1 MAATIEPPVDNFAI
15 KIKIENCGECVFC
28 VSVCPYE
35 ALAVVEE
42 TKKVK
47 LDTDKCKLCG
57 LCYAICPS
65 GLIDIEYYNVDVLGE
80 YIQKNVEELGAEEV
94 TIACRGTGL
103 TPDNWRD
110 HLEQAAD
117 GGDETKTLFFT
128 LPCLG
133 RINLNFLVNSYEFGI
148 QKINLFACKE
158 EFCRYKEGSK
168 VMANKF
174 GATQLLLE
182 DMGYEMD
189 QITFQTVAPKANI
202 EENKCI
208 ACGTCAFVCPYE
220 AVKIEQSAKLDLEKC
235 MGCGQC
241 VPSCPAEAITLEGWE
256 TDKIGTQIKEFA
268 DGTAAEPKI
277 LIMGCQWSDYKAGD
291 EDNDLPENVM
301 FLRMPCSG
309 RVDVLHILRALSAG
323 IDGVMVTSCL
333 DDQCNLETG
342 NKRTRSRIEKLKK
355 DLETLGLS
363 DRVRISAM
371 NPKFLGM
378 FDSELTEFENKI
390 TELGPTPLKGGS

>member
-1 MAATIEPPVDNFAI
+1 MAATVEPELENFAI
-15 KIKIENCGECVFC
+15 KIKIVNCGECVFC
-28 VSVCPYE
+28 VSVCPFE
-35 ALAVVEE
+35 ALSIVEE

-47 LDTDKCKLCG
+47 VDTDKCKLCG

-65 GLIDIEYYNVDVLGE
+65 GLIDIEYYNVEVLGE
-80 YIQKNVEELGAEEV
+80 YIQKKVGELGADEV

-103 TPDNWRD
+103 TAENWRERTD
-110 HLEQAAD
+110 NTAED
-117 GGDETKTLFFT
+117 GEDKTLFFT

-133 RINLNFLVNSYEFGI
+133 RINLNFLVQSYEYGI
-148 QKINLFACKE
+148 QKINLFACE
-158 EFCRYKEGSK
+158 EDFCRYKEGSK

-189 QITFQTVAPKANI
+189 QISFAQVAPKASI

-220 AVKIEQSAKLDLEKC
+220 AIRIEESARLDTEKC

-241 VPSCPAEAITLEGWE
+241 VPSCPANAISIEGWE
-256 TDKIGTQIKEFA
+256 FDRIGKQITDFA
-268 DGTAAEPKI
+268 GVSASEPKVLI
-277 LIMGCQWSDYKAGD
+277 LGCQWSDFAAGD
-291 EDNDLPENVM
+291 EENKLPENVR

-309 RVDVLHILRALSAG
+309 RVDTLHILRALSAG
-323 IDGVMVTSCL
+323 IDGVLVAACL

-342 NKRTRSRIEKLKK
+342 NKRTRSRIDKLKTN
-355 DLETLGLS
+355 LETLGIS
-363 DRVRISAM
+363 DRVLIFNTHS
-371 NPKFLGM
+371 KYLGM
-378 FDSELTEFENKI
+378 FDEHVNKFTEKLK
-390 TELGPTPLKGGS
+390 ELGPSPAGRGA